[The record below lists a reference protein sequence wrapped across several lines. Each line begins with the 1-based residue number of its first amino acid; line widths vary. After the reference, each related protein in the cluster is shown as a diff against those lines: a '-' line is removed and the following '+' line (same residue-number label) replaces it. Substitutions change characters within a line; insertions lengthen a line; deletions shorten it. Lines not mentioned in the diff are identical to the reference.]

1 MNNLRRKEL
10 GQVINGLNTIQ
21 DRDDLYSLINTLD
34 NIKYDEESYYDNIP
48 ENLQYSQR
56 AEDSETAIEN
66 LEEALNLLNEV
77 YDEEEFDVN
86 NELIQQAIDKIED
99 ARW

>member
-1 MNNLRRKEL
+1 MNKLRRKEL

-66 LEEALNLLNEV
+66 LEEALDLLNEV

>member
-1 MNNLRRKEL
+1 MNKLRRKGL

-56 AEDSETAIEN
+56 AEDSEMAIEN
-66 LEEALNLLNEV
+66 LEEALDLLNEV
-77 YDEEEFDVN
+77 YDEEEFDVD

>member
-1 MNNLRRKEL
+1 MNKLRRKEL

-66 LEEALNLLNEV
+66 LEEALDLLNRD
-77 YDEEEFDVN
+77 YDKEEFDKDN
-86 NELIQQAIDKIED
+86 KSIQQAINKIED
-99 ARW
+99 DRW

>member
-1 MNNLRRKEL
+1 MNKLRRKEL
-10 GQVINGLNTIQ
+10 GQVINGLSTIQ

-56 AEDSETAIEN
+56 AEDSEMAIEN
-66 LEEALNLLNEV
+66 LEEALDLLNEV
-77 YDEEEFDVN
+77 YDEEEFDVD

>member
-1 MNNLRRKEL
+1 MNKLRRKEL

-21 DRDDLYSLINTLD
+21 DRDGLYSLINTLD

-56 AEDSETAIEN
+56 AEDSEAAIEN
-66 LEEALNLLNEV
+66 LEEALDLLNEV
-77 YDEEEFDVN
+77 YDEEEFDVD

>member
-1 MNNLRRKEL
+1 MNKLRRKEL

-21 DRDDLYSLINTLD
+21 DRDDLYSWINTLD

-56 AEDSETAIEN
+56 AEDSEAAIEN
-66 LEEALNLLNEV
+66 LEEALDLLNEV

>member
-1 MNNLRRKEL
+1 MNKSRRKEL

-21 DRDDLYSLINTLD
+21 DRDDLYSWISTLD

-66 LEEALNLLNEV
+66 LEEALDLLNEV
-77 YDEEEFDVN
+77 YDEEEFDMD
-86 NELIQQAIDKIED
+86 NELIQRAIDKIED

>member
-1 MNNLRRKEL
+1 MNKLRRKEL

-21 DRDDLYSLINTLD
+21 DRYDLYSWINTLD

-56 AEDSETAIEN
+56 AEDSEAAIEN
-66 LEEALNLLNEV
+66 LEEALDLLNEA
-77 YDEEEFDVN
+77 YDKEEFDVD

>member
-1 MNNLRRKEL
+1 MNKLRRKEL

-66 LEEALNLLNEV
+66 LEEALDLLNEV
-77 YDEEEFDVN
+77 YDEEEFDMD
-86 NELIQQAIDKIED
+86 NELIQRAIDKIED

>member
-1 MNNLRRKEL
+1 MNKLRRKEL

-56 AEDSETAIEN
+56 AEDSEMAIEN
-66 LEEALNLLNEV
+66 LEEALDLLNEV

-86 NELIQQAIDKIED
+86 NESIQQAIDKIED

>member
-1 MNNLRRKEL
+1 MNKLRRKEL
-10 GQVINGLNTIQ
+10 GQVINGLSTIQ

-56 AEDSETAIEN
+56 AEDSEMAIEN
-66 LEEALNLLNEV
+66 LEEALDLLNEV

>member
-1 MNNLRRKEL
+1 MNKLRRREL

-66 LEEALNLLNEV
+66 LEEALDLLNEV

>member
-1 MNNLRRKEL
+1 MNKLRRKEL

-66 LEEALNLLNEV
+66 LEEALDLLNEV
-77 YDEEEFDVN
+77 YDEEEFDVD

>member
-1 MNNLRRKEL
+1 MNKLRRKEL

-56 AEDSETAIEN
+56 AEDSEAAIEN
-66 LEEALNLLNEV
+66 LEEALDLLNEV

>member
-1 MNNLRRKEL
+1 MNKLRRKEL

-56 AEDSETAIEN
+56 AEDSEMAIEN
-66 LEEALNLLNEV
+66 LEEALDLLNEV
-77 YDEEEFDVN
+77 YDEEEFDVD

>member
-1 MNNLRRKEL
+1 MNKLRRKKL

-66 LEEALNLLNEV
+66 LEEALDLLNEV
-77 YDEEEFDVN
+77 YDEEEFDVD

>member
-1 MNNLRRKEL
+1 MNKLRRKEL

-66 LEEALNLLNEV
+66 LEEALDLLNEV
-77 YDEEEFDVN
+77 YDEEEFDVD
-86 NELIQQAIDKIED
+86 NELIQQVIDKIED

>member
-1 MNNLRRKEL
+1 MNKLRRKEL
-10 GQVINGLNTIQ
+10 GQVINRLNTIQ
-21 DRDDLYSLINTLD
+21 GRDDLYSLINTLD

-56 AEDSETAIEN
+56 AEDSEMAIEN
-66 LEEALNLLNEV
+66 LEEALDLLNEV